1 LKDVILQERHGGV
14 FVSCIPHAVECSVG
28 DVFEGIIGGSNDL
41 SGSRK
46 LVREL
51 TVS

>member
-1 LKDVILQERHGGV
+1 MQERHGGV
-14 FVSCIPHAVECSVG
+14 FISCIPHAVEGSVG
-28 DVFEGIIGGSNDL
+28 DVLEGVIGGCNDL

-51 TVS
+51 TQS